1 MRSTRAVLHSLVLLI
16 LSATAACTGEPSDAT
31 PRGSGSPA
39 PTLDVG
45 SQGFIYV
52 APGLEATFELEGDE
66 GRLVVLNETGFPLGR
81 PDLYLLD
88 ARDGARVSA
97 AVATPSR
104 IPDGATRRFDVTVD
118 DAPERKHVGLVV
130 LLFGA
135 DNYGAFEAA
144 EDVR

>member
-1 MRSTRAVLHSLVLLI
+1 MRSTRAVLHALVLLI
-16 LSATAACTGEPSDAT
+16 LSTTAACTGEPSDAT

-52 APGLEATFELEGDE
+52 APGLEATFELDGDD
-66 GRLVVLNETGFPLGR
+66 GLLVVLNETGFALGR

-88 ARDGARVSA
+88 ARDGARVSGD
-97 AVATPSR
+97 VATPSR

-118 DAPERKHVGLVV
+118 GAPERKHVGLVV

>member
-1 MRSTRAVLHSLVLLI
+1 MRSPRAVLHALVLLI
-16 LSATAACTGEPSDAT
+16 LSTIAACTGEPTDAT
-31 PRGSGSPA
+31 PPGSGSPA
-39 PTLDVG
+39 PALDVG
-45 SQGFIYV
+45 SQGFIYL
-52 APGLEATFELEGDE
+52 APGLEATFELEGDA

-81 PDLYLLD
+81 PDLYVLD
-88 ARDGARVSA
+88 ARDGARVA
-97 AVATPSR
+97 ANVATPSR

-118 DAPERKHVGLVV
+118 GAPERKHVGLVV